1 MNTTKIYQLRQA
13 AGAYWLIRMDQ
24 SRFAYERPIMLNE
37 VGALI
42 WQQYIQ
48 DRTEKEIAASLQQ
61 SYGIDAEEA
70 YQDVQQFIGQ
80 LKEQGII

>member
-13 AGAYWLIRMDQ
+13 AGAYWLIRMNQ

-48 DRTEKEIAASLQQ
+48 DRTEKEIAESLQQ

>member
-13 AGAYWLIRMDQ
+13 AGAYWLIRMNQ

-48 DRTEKEIAASLQQ
+48 DRTEKEIAESLKQ